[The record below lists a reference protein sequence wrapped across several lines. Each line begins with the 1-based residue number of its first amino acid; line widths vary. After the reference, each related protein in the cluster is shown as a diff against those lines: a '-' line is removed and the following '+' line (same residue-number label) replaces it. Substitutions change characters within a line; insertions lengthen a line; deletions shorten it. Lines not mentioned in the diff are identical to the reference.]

1 MGALVAK
8 LLVLSHNLPRG
19 TEEVHRMSQSDFL
32 VSAPRLEPRRFKM
45 CSSNAM
51 HSVIK
56 VFCFVCGGKSFEV
69 SYQVKQEMKYN

>member
-19 TEEVHRMSQSDFL
+19 TEEEYVMSQSDFL
-32 VSAPRLEPRRFKM
+32 VSAPRLELRRFKI
-45 CSSNAM
+45 CSSNAN

-56 VFCFVCGGKSFEV
+56 VFCFVCGGKIFKV
-69 SYQVKQEMKYN
+69 SYQAKQELKYS

>member
-1 MGALVAK
+1 MGALVPK
-8 LLVLSHNLPRG
+8 LLVLSHNFPRG
-19 TEEVHRMSQSDFL
+19 TEEKYRMLQSGFL

-45 CSSNAM
+45 CSSNAK

-69 SYQVKQEMKYN
+69 SYQVKQELKYN